1 MSLISSVKGRLY
13 AAFASVATIILVLAG
28 TSIVMMHSAET
39 LFGQYRQASRQ
50 SLEINDYV
58 RDVETLRQDFAEYLR
73 DPTAQKADRVRE
85 MILDVG
91 TTDADGLAFFQHD
104 PVSLEAIDSV
114 TAQSQQYDAAF
125 TKLVSAIA
133 GGADPEAVPETAQMR
148 ALGVAMSELYGA
160 MSDRAKETQNTL
172 GPQIEEQQRLQ
183 LYIILAVGILG
194 LIAGVVLAVVTARW
208 LGMAIT
214 GLTQTMRTLSA
225 GDYDTEISGTTA
237 SNELGEMARALET
250 FRDNGRQVAL
260 AEAEKRAQ
268 ASQAEARAATMARFQ
283 SAFDALIARAMQGD
297 FSGRM
302 EERHGDPEIDRI
314 SDNLNA
320 MLNSIEAALDE
331 AETVLGALAR
341 ADLRERMRGNYAG
354 AFDRLKASTNNVA
367 DKLAEMVGDLRE
379 TSRALKTATAEI
391 LAGANDLSE
400 RTTRQAATIEE
411 TSAAMEQMAA
421 TVSLNAERA
430 RDASSST
437 DKVTHVVEA
446 SSAVMDEATSAM
458 SAIETSSSKISN
470 IIGLIDDI
478 AFQTNLLA
486 LNASV
491 EAARAGEAG
500 KGFAVVAVEVRRL
513 AQSAAQA
520 SAEVKVLIEQS
531 ASEVRNGTRLVADVA
546 GRLGDIIEGVRQT
559 ASVMETIASDS
570 QAQASGIAEVNVA
583 VRQMDEMTQHNA
595 ALVEEMNASIEQTEG
610 QAGKLDT
617 IVETFTLDMPAVA
630 AAGGRPPRRDAS
642 TQGAAKPAEPGA
654 RALLGKVKKAAK
666 AYFGGAA
673 AEDWNEF

>member
-1 MSLISSVKGRLY
+1 MKFLASVKARIY
-13 AAFASVATIILVLAG
+13 AAFATVAAIILVIAG
-28 TSIVMMHSAET
+28 ASVAFMYSGEQLFAE
-39 LFGQYRQASRQ
+39 YRQAARQ

-58 RDVETLRQDFAEYLR
+58 RDVETLRQDFADYLQA
-73 DPTAQKADRVRE
+73 PTPQKEARVRE

-91 TTDADGLAFFQHD
+91 TTDADGLAFFLHD
-104 PVSLEAIDSV
+104 PVSLEAIDTV
-114 TAQSQQYDAAF
+114 TLQSQQYDAGF
-125 TKLVSAIA
+125 TALAAALASGTAA
-133 GGADPEAVPETAQMR
+133 EAVPQTAELR
-148 ALGVAMSELYGA
+148 ALGVSMSELYNA
-160 MSDRAKETQNTL
+160 MSDRAKDAQNL
-172 GPQIEEQQRLQ
+172 HGPQIADQQRLQ
-183 LYIILAVGILG
+183 FYIIVAISVIG
-194 LIAGVVLAVVTARW
+194 LIAGIAVAAVTARW
-208 LGMAIT
+208 LGGTIA
-214 GLTQTMRTLSA
+214 GLTATMKTLSGGNFDVAIA
-225 GDYDTEISGTTA
+225 GTEA

-250 FRDNGRQVAL
+250 FRDNGRQVAQAELEKL
-260 AEAEKRAQ
+260 AQTSR
-268 ASQAEARAATMARFQ
+268 SQARAEMMERFQ
-283 SAFDALIARAMQGD
+283 SAFDAVIARAMQGD
-297 FSGRM
+297 LSARLDD
-302 EERHGDPEIDRI
+302 RHDDPEIDRI

-320 MLNSIEAALDE
+320 MLGSVEAALDE
-331 AETVLGALAR
+331 AETVLGALAQ
-341 ADLRERMRGNYAG
+341 ADLRQRMRGNYAG
-354 AFDRLKASTNNVA
+354 AFDRLKTSTNNVA

-379 TSRALKTATAEI
+379 TSRALKTATSEI

-411 TSAAMEQMAA
+411 TSAAMEQMAT

-430 RDASSST
+430 REASSST

-446 SSAVMDEATSAM
+446 SSAVMGEATSAM
-458 SAIETSSSKISN
+458 SAIETSSGKISN

-520 SAEVKVLIEQS
+520 SSEVKVLIEQS
-531 ASEVRNGTRLVADVA
+531 ASEVRNGTKLVADVA
-546 GRLGDIIEGVRQT
+546 GRLGEIIEGVRQT

-610 QAGKLDT
+610 QATRLDA
-617 IVETFTLDMPAVA
+617 IVETFTLADEGRT
-630 AAGGRPPRRDAS
+630 GGRNPAPRAS
-642 TQGAAKPAEPGA
+642 TAPIVPEPGA
-654 RALLGKVKKAAK
+654 RALLGKVKKAARS
-666 AYFGGAA
+666 YFGGGSAT